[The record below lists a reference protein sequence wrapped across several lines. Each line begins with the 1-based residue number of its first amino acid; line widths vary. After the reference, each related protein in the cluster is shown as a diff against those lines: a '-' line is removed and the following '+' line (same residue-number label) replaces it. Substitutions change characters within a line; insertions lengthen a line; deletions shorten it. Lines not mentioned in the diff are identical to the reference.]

1 MGVKYVKEFTFPASG
16 GFHVQ
21 RYAKGGHVTKMPS
34 KAKPSAKGMPKR
46 AKHADGG
53 PIQRK
58 MIDNPQPTNDLE
70 GIVLQPGQSYT
81 SIATPMQREAPS
93 PFAMPSAARS
103 ADDVYRELKSNP
115 ANRNLPDE
123 ILRQASQNR
132 ASSLQSQYDKD
143 MAFYNSPE
151 SVAARK
157 ALESSPLQEISRE
170 KIMPMPYSEPR
181 PEFGRPVNELINVR
195 EQMPPTEEILYESP
209 ARGYKGPSG
218 ESSPVTPIWK
228 KLGMTQSEYE
238 RQALPPQP
246 DLVHP
251 LPTDDVPVKRPGGP
265 IPGQGQF
272 GPLEALSLLSSVAMQ
287 PDESPNFG
295 REALDRRGLSSTS
308 ARKPTVVLPSKTDR
322 MARRRAKTSN
332 RGEMYAKGGEV
343 KGEKISKVMREYK
356 EGKLRSGSKK
366 GPKVTNPKQAMA
378 IALSE
383 ARSKKADGGNIKK
396 AVHKHEKA
404 MHPGKPMTKL
414 QRGGVPTYGRKAMYG
429 SEEC

>member
-132 ASSLQSQYDKD
+132 AGSLQSQYDKD

-157 ALESSPLQEISRE
+157 ALESGPLQEISLQEISRK

-238 RQALPPQP
+238 RQAMPPQQS
-246 DLVHP
+246 P
-251 LPTDDVPVKRPGGP
+251 LSTHGP
-265 IPGQGQF
+265 IPGSPIPRQGQF

-383 ARSKKADGGNIKK
+383 ARSKKADGRNIKK

>member
-157 ALESSPLQEISRE
+157 ALESGPLQEISLQEISRK
-170 KIMPMPYSEPR
+170 KIMPE
-181 PEFGRPVNELINVR
+181 PVNEVLLP
-195 EQMPPTEEILYESP
+195 MPVNEVLSEYKPQ
-209 ARGYKGPSG
+209 YKGPSG
-218 ESSPVTPIWK
+218 ESSPVTPVWK

>member
-132 ASSLQSQYDKD
+132 AGSLQSQYDKD
-143 MAFYNSPE
+143 MAFY
-151 SVAARK
+151 K
-157 ALESSPLQEISRE
+157 
-170 KIMPMPYSEPR
+170 
-181 PEFGRPVNELINVR
+181 
-195 EQMPPTEEILYESP
+195 
-209 ARGYKGPSG
+209 
-218 ESSPVTPIWK
+218 
-228 KLGMTQSEYE
+228 
-238 RQALPPQP
+238 
-246 DLVHP
+246 
-251 LPTDDVPVKRPGGP
+251 
-265 IPGQGQF
+265 
-272 GPLEALSLLSSVAMQ
+272 
-287 PDESPNFG
+287 
-295 REALDRRGLSSTS
+295 
-308 ARKPTVVLPSKTDR
+308 
-322 MARRRAKTSN
+322 
-332 RGEMYAKGGEV
+332 
-343 KGEKISKVMREYK
+343 
-356 EGKLRSGSKK
+356 
-366 GPKVTNPKQAMA
+366 
-378 IALSE
+378 
-383 ARSKKADGGNIKK
+383 
-396 AVHKHEKA
+396 
-404 MHPGKPMTKL
+404 
-414 QRGGVPTYGRKAMYG
+414 
-429 SEEC
+429 